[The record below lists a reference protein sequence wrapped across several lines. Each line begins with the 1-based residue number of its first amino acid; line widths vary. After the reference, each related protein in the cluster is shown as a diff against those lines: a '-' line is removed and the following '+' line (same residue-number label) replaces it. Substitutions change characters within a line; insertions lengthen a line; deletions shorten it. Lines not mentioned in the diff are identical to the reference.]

1 MIVMFVKQR
10 QQAAGASPRPTA
22 SAHLPQ
28 SPEQFSGMAPMAA
41 RRAKPVQ
48 RGGCQGLRGNPDAC
62 NPEHGS
68 ACDIS
73 ARKTGG
79 DARLVFALSV

>member
-1 MIVMFVKQR
+1 
-10 QQAAGASPRPTA
+10 
-22 SAHLPQ
+22 
-28 SPEQFSGMAPMAA
+28 MAPMAA

-62 NPEHGS
+62 NPGRGS

>member
-1 MIVMFVKQR
+1 
-10 QQAAGASPRPTA
+10 
-22 SAHLPQ
+22 
-28 SPEQFSGMAPMAA
+28 MAPMAA
-41 RRAKPVQ
+41 RRAKPIQ

>member
-1 MIVMFVKQR
+1 
-10 QQAAGASPRPTA
+10 
-22 SAHLPQ
+22 
-28 SPEQFSGMAPMAA
+28 MAA

-62 NPEHGS
+62 RPRRGS
-68 ACDIS
+68 ACDMS

-79 DARLVFALSV
+79 DARLVFALSVQPTAAMSPRTGGPGSKAPGAPSMKIHAKPPF